1 MTLDLAP
8 WRDQAMATVT
18 EALYARHPEL
28 EQRFGARGKQVCR
41 EDIGYH
47 LDYLQVALDTGEP
60 APFLNYAR
68 WLADILEHRGVPA
81 GHLDESFAL
90 LETFFASHLP
100 PEQAAAC
107 SAILGASRDTKNL
120 PTAPYIQSR
129 LPALPHTSDYRD
141 AILSGNQLSAQSLM
155 LETMREVNYG
165 QAAVGM
171 IQPALY
177 GIGRLWQENRISVAQ
192 EHLATAISQN
202 VLARAYMQAEFAP
215 PNGRHAVF
223 ACVAGNQHSL
233 GLRMLS
239 DVFET
244 AGWDA
249 IYLGADVP
257 LPDLIRL
264 LDARRPQLLA
274 ISLSLPAQLAVTRD
288 SIARIRSELGECCPE
303 IWVGGLASL
312 SSDRLWRIVRADG
325 WAADALHALE
335 QT

>member
-1 MTLDLAP
+1 MTLDLGP
-8 WRDQAMATVT
+8 WRDQAVATVT

-28 EQRFGARGKQVCR
+28 EQRFGARGRQVCR
-41 EDIGYH
+41 EDTGYH
-47 LDYLQVALDTGEP
+47 LDYLQAAIDTGES

-68 WLADILEHRGVPA
+68 WLSDILEHRGVPA

-90 LETFFASHLP
+90 LEIFFNRHLP
-100 PEQAAAC
+100 VEQAAAC
-107 SAILGASRDTKNL
+107 AAILGASRNTKNL
-120 PTAPYIQSR
+120 PRAPYIQSR

-141 AILSGNQLSAQSLM
+141 AILSGNQPSAQALM
-155 LETMREVNYG
+155 INTMRDGNYG

-177 GIGRLWQENRISVAQ
+177 EIGRLWQENRISVAQ
-192 EHLATAISQN
+192 EHLATAVSQN

-223 ACVAGNQHSL
+223 ACVPGNQHSL
-233 GLRMLS
+233 GPRMLS
-239 DVFET
+239 DIFET
-244 AGWDA
+244 AGWEA
-249 IYLGADVP
+249 TYLGADVP
-257 LPDLIRL
+257 IPDLIRL

-274 ISLSLPAQLAVTRD
+274 LSLCLPAQLAVTRD
-288 SIARIRSELGECCPE
+288 AIARIRAELGERCPE

-312 SSDRLWRIVRADG
+312 SSERLWRIVQADG